1 MGKFIKATGE
11 ITEVSPVN
19 GKAFSM
25 EEFQGFVSGYFEF
38 VRVIGGLTMAVNE
51 EGSLKNLPLNNWASN
66 IARRPIVGDVV
77 IF

>member
-1 MGKFIKATGE
+1 MGKFIKASGE

-19 GKAFSM
+19 GKDFSM
-25 EEFQGFVSGYFEF
+25 EELQKFVGGYFEF
-38 VRVIGGLTMAVNE
+38 VRCIGGLTMACNE
-51 EGSLKNLPLNNWASN
+51 EGVLRNLPRNGWASN

>member
-11 ITEVSPVN
+11 VIEVTPAN
-19 GKAFSM
+19 GKDFSM
-25 EEFQGFVSGYFEF
+25 EELQGFVGGYFEF
-38 VRVIGGLTMAVNE
+38 VRVIGGLTMACNE
-51 EGSLKNLPLNNWASN
+51 EGVLRNLPRNGWASN